1 MLSGVQCAPSAI
13 VATAPSSGPASDRSG
28 AEAGGPTNRREARRT
43 GGERMGAVNVLDRAE
58 LHAAPAADEHVG
70 GASPA
75 ARFAWIGL
83 GIVTAAVQ
91 LCWLMLLVYVALRWV
106 S

>member
-1 MLSGVQCAPSAI
+1 
-13 VATAPSSGPASDRSG
+13 
-28 AEAGGPTNRREARRT
+28 
-43 GGERMGAVNVLDRAE
+43 MGSVNVLDRAG
-58 LHAAPAADEHVG
+58 LHAAPAAAEHVG
-70 GASPA
+70 AQSSA
-75 ARFAWIGL
+75 ARLGWIGL